1 MFSASQAVCVFL
13 KMLSLCLEPKKVVQN
28 PFWLELVGEKACLCL
43 ICWMKV
49 AKNLRFQYDC
59 LSS

>member
-1 MFSASQAVCVFL
+1 MCFL
-13 KMLSLCLEPKKVVQN
+13 EDALSLCLEPKKVVQS